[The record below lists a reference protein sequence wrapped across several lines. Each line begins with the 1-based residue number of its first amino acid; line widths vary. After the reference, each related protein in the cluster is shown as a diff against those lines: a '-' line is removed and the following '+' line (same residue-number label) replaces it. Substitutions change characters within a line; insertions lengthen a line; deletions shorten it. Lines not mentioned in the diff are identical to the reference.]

1 MLRIT
6 EMSNS
11 DGTVTLRVEGKV
23 AAEWSSALEV
33 ECLRYPWPQTALV
46 LDFSA
51 VTDIDSRG
59 AGVVRRLEAGGVR
72 LVHCSQLIGDCI
84 RNHTGQ

>member
-6 EMSNS
+6 EMSNN
-11 DGTVTLRVEGKV
+11 DGTVTLRVEGKI

-33 ECLRYPWPQTALV
+33 ECLRYPRSRTDLV

-51 VTDIDSRG
+51 VTDVDSCG
-59 AGVVRRLEAGGVR
+59 ADLVRRLQAGGVR
-72 LVHCSQLIGDCI
+72 LVHCAPLVADRI
-84 RNHTGQ
+84 RNHTGR

>member
-6 EMSNS
+6 KTSNS
-11 DGTVTLRVEGKV
+11 NGTITLRVEGKI

-33 ECLRYPWPQTALV
+33 ECLRYPRPQTKLV

-51 VTDIDSRG
+51 VTDVDTQG
-59 AGVVRRLEAGGVR
+59 AGVVRRLQAGGVR
-72 LVHCSQLIGDCI
+72 LVHCAPLIADRI
-84 RNHTGQ
+84 RNHSER